1 MKEITCYNDYA
12 NLTGIDLVN
21 FMKEQ
26 SREDIEEFKAF
37 CAAPKTTKYE
47 DGTVSEHKTSFFEM
61 RNWILDKYYPG
72 IRTPKKKSST
82 SLLDMIMEL

>member
-37 CAAPKTTKYE
+37 CATPKITHYK
-47 DGTVSEHKTSFFEM
+47 DGTTAEHKTSFFEM

-72 IRTPKKKSST
+72 VRVPKKKST
-82 SLLDMIMEL
+82 SSLFDMIMEL